1 MASMRGRFAPS
12 PTGYIHLG
20 NVWSAF
26 LAWLQVRQGGGTLV
40 LRIEDIDEQRSK
52 AVYTK
57 ALMEDLSWLG
67 LDWDEGPDVEGPYGP
82 YVQQERYD
90 RYDEALDVLREKGLL
105 YPCYCSRTRLQA
117 IGAPHAGEHTV
128 YDGHLG
134 ASMYRT
140 KPFTLPMVFTESR
153 LGICPTA
160 AVTSSSAGPMTCMP
174 ISWPSP
180 SMTAAWP

>member
-1 MASMRGRFAPS
+1 MRGRFAPS

-26 LAWLQVRQGGGTLV
+26 LAWLQVRQAGGTLV

-67 LDWDEGPDVEGPYGP
+67 LAWDEGPDVGGPYGP

-128 YDGHLG
+128 YDGHCYGLSE
-134 ASMYRT
+134 AERRMT
-140 KPFTLPMVFTESR
+140 KKPSWRIHVPDETVYFTDSVYGRQEDYLPD
-153 LGICPTA
+153 
-160 AVTSSSAGPMTCMP
+160 
-174 ISWPSP
+174 W
-180 SMTAAWP
+180 